1 MFLTHATNTSALE
14 SIGQLICLILL
25 FLFVLFLAYMAA
37 RISGSFQSN
46 VLNKHSNIKVIEVFR
61 ISNNKVIEI
70 VKVGEEYLVLAV
82 CKDNISLLTK
92 LDETQIKEPE
102 TSLEP
107 INFKNILDKMR
118 SEKQN
123 HDQK

>member
-1 MFLTHATNTSALE
+1 MFLTHATNTSTLE

>member
-1 MFLTHATNTSALE
+1 MFLTSATNTSTLE

-46 VLNKHSNIKVIEVFR
+46 VLNKRNNIKVIEVFR
-61 ISNNKVIEI
+61 ISNNKFIEI
-70 VKVGEEYLVLAV
+70 VKIGEEYLVLAV
-82 CKDNISLLTK
+82 CKDNITLLTR
-92 LDETQIKEPE
+92 LDDTQIKEPE